1 MSGRALHTT
10 NCQTSKSMQMISKT
24 HSTRPN
30 VVAQFGAHR
39 EHTGP
44 SLTQFWP
51 LKKPTRATSHM
62 KCDRFVVVIPQTEQV
77 NGRDMNE
84 A

>member
-1 MSGRALHTT
+1 M
-10 NCQTSKSMQMISKT
+10 QMTSKAQ
-24 HSTRPN
+24 STRPS
-30 VVAQFGAHR
+30 VVAQLGAHR

-51 LKKPTRATSHM
+51 LKKPTTATSHM

-77 NGRDMNE
+77 NGRDMND